1 MPTQTI
7 PMLLLSELV
16 DGQEADMFLLMTAK
30 ELLKTRDGK
39 PYYKVSFR
47 DAGREVSFPI
57 WEDSPLTPR
66 CRNEWEPGK
75 FYKVRARYTETNYGP
90 QLDIRKIREV
100 TQQDERDGFD
110 PQMCMPQ
117 SRFDPDEMFDEL
129 LSIINQRIADRPLR
143 QLVVDILTD
152 NREQFMVFPAASH
165 NHHAYAAGL
174 LEHVLS
180 VTRTCVYLADK
191 YEDYYPDLEPPLNKD
206 VLIAGAVL
214 HDIGKLREY
223 DLKPHGAEYS
233 VAGHLVGHVLQG
245 RDILR
250 EAAAGSDVDADTLV
264 RLEHIIVSHQRLPE
278 WGAPKPPM
286 TPEALLVHYADDID
300 AKFQMMY
307 AVLRD
312 DESDGPF
319 TSDRNPMRLK
329 VYRGNPPD

>member
-1 MPTQTI
+1 
-7 PMLLLSELV
+7 MLLLSELV

-57 WEDSPLTPR
+57 WEDSPLTPL

-90 QLDIRKIREV
+90 QLDIHKIREV
-100 TQQDERDGFD
+100 TKQDERDGFD

-117 SRFDPDEMFDEL
+117 SRFDPGEMFDEL
-129 LSIINQRIADRPLR
+129 LSIINERIADRPLR
-143 QLVVDILTD
+143 QLVLDILTD
-152 NREQFMVFPAASH
+152 NREQFMVFPAASR

-191 YEDYYPDLEPPLNKD
+191 YEDYYPDLQPPLSKN

-233 VAGHLVGHVLQG
+233 VEGHLVGHVLQG

-250 EAAAGSDVDADTLV
+250 EAAADSDVDADTLI

-312 DESDGPF
+312 DEGDGPF

-329 VYRGNPPD
+329 VYRGKPADLTP